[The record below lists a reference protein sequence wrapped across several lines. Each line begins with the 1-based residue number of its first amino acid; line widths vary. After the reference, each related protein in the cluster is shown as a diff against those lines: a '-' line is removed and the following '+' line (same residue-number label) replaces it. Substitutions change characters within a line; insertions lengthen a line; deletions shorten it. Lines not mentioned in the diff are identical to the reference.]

1 MPAKNVEQI
10 RRLIAESQ
18 LAEAIEALLE
28 TWQGKE
34 EQFYSLTLH
43 VKERYNFL
51 QNEMARGV
59 ISQPDAE
66 LERAKITDS
75 LLFLTNRLTNAQV
88 EIPRHLQVF
97 LDTTP
102 IRPKTTTR
110 WILYGI
116 AALLLLA
123 IGYFAIKGF
132 EKPKPASFDLK
143 IQVQQID
150 NQPITEGKIQLRIGG
165 NVFPARSINSDG
177 NVFFS
182 NIPYLLQEDSIQL
195 IPLEMPFKIVNQ
207 STTNFAQSDNGNINV
222 TVEPVTQYTD
232 WRGTVFKK
240 NGDPFPQVR
249 LDVESGLATG
259 ITDAQGN
266 FAIRVPKAAG
276 ELVQVIIYQQNKQ
289 LYSHR
294 YTLTQAT
301 PTQITME

>member
-1 MPAKNVEQI
+1 MNQVEQI

-28 TWQGKE
+28 AWQGKE

-51 QNEMARGV
+51 QNEIARGV
-59 ISQPDAE
+59 ISQSDAE
-66 LERAKITDS
+66 LERAKISDS
-75 LLFLTNRLTNAQV
+75 LLFLTNRLANPKV

-97 LDTTP
+97 LETTP
-102 IRPKTTTR
+102 IQSKGTR

-116 AALLLLA
+116 AALLLLS
-123 IGYFAIKGF
+123 IGYVAIKGF
-132 EKPKPASFDLK
+132 SKPEPAAFDLK
-143 IQVQQID
+143 IQVQQSN
-150 NQPITEGKIQLRIGG
+150 NQPITEGKIQLRIRG
-165 NVFPARSINSDG
+165 NVFPARPINSDG

-182 NIPYLLQEDSIQL
+182 NIPYLLREDSIQL

-207 STTNFAQSDNGNINV
+207 SATNFVQSNNGNINV
-222 TVEPVTQYTD
+222 AVEPVTQYTN

-259 ITDAQGN
+259 TTDEQGN

-276 ELVQVIIYQQNKQ
+276 ELVQVIIYHQNKQ
-289 LYSHR
+289 LYSRR
-294 YTLTQAT
+294 YTLTEAA